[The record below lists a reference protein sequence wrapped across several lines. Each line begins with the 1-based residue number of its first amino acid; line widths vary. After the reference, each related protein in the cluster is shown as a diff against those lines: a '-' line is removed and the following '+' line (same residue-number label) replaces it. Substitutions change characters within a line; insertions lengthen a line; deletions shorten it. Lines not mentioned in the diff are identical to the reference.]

1 MPDSSGASDTYKSS
15 ELTLAPGNVHNHT
28 RTVNGWDPHGPGTN
42 GVAETDTVASRDG
55 FDRDADTV
63 SEGNT
68 EPDAAADATGSVVAT
83 TDADAKGDADKEG
96 LDERDTNDESDSKVD
111 GDRVKPA
118 GDTLAIDGVAENDNT
133 GLTDARCVP
142 SME

>member
-1 MPDSSGASDTYKSS
+1 
-15 ELTLAPGNVHNHT
+15 
-28 RTVNGWDPHGPGTN
+28 VNGWDPHGPGTN
-42 GVAETDTVASRDG
+42 GVAETDTVASGDG